1 MHLFERTRVTITTW
15 DIYKN
20 DEVLEVIQGSHDQFY
35 NALLEDEVLIIT
47 KSDIIKL
54 NDRQTMYWRNVVK

>member
-1 MHLFERTRVTITTW
+1 MHLFERTRITITTW

-54 NDRQTMYWRNVVK
+54 NDRQTMY

>member
-54 NDRQTMYWRNVVK
+54 NDRQTMY